1 MTEAEKDAARKELG
15 KSRQE
20 LFVAFNGLFKQQS
33 Q

>member
-1 MTEAEKDAARKELG
+1 MTKAEKDAARNEIDG
-15 KSRQE
+15 SRKE